1 MQPCFRLLILAIL
14 LCSPLPAAAQSDV
27 KIAFVIGPDV
37 PPSARRQ
44 LTNVFAQARRYYR
57 EEHGITLKRDVTVL
71 ASRSLDNLATI
82 MAETSRGPLTVDQA
96 RSILKQR
103 CENAEIGGL
112 QLTGTIA
119 VCLPRRSKGA
129 LALNRAHIFGLKK
142 LAVHELAH
150 EIQAQ
155 IGNHAYA
162 GESTTEYAKKLGPFW
177 LVEGNAMAFEFDFQ
191 APEISH
197 ERWLELLLKE
207 RALYKSELDGL
218 TLPGTVKSRGDYLT
232 SALAVQLALEGRSI
246 EVIFDYW
253 SLLGEGI
260 KAEDAFAR
268 AYGRKIEDVEA
279 AMQKLL
285 RF

>member
-1 MQPCFRLLILAIL
+1 MQPFFRLLILAIL
-14 LCSPLPAAAQSDV
+14 FCSPLPAAAQSDV
-27 KIAFVIGPDV
+27 KINFVIGPDV

-44 LTNVFAQARRYYR
+44 LTTVFAQARRYYR

-71 ASRSLDNLATI
+71 ASRSLDNLAAI
-82 MAETSRGPLTVDQA
+82 MAKSSRGPLTVDQA
-96 RSILKQR
+96 RSIL
-103 CENAEIGGL
+103 N
-112 QLTGTIA
+112 
-119 VCLPRRSKGA
+119 
-129 LALNRAHIFGLKK
+129 
-142 LAVHELAH
+142 ELAH

-162 GESTTEYAKKLGPFW
+162 GGNTSAYAKKLGPFW

-207 RALYKSELDGL
+207 RALYKTELDDL

-285 RF
+285 RY